1 MPSKT
6 LNNLIGALSKLPGIG
21 PKTATRLA
29 FFILRMPA
37 EEAEELA
44 DAIRKVKA
52 EVKVCKECGNYAD
65 EEICDICS
73 DQRRDRSTLCVVAD
87 PRDVIAIENTREYRG
102 LYHVLG
108 GVLSPLDGVGPE
120 QLRIREL
127 LDRLKESDIKE
138 VIIALSPTVEGEAT
152 AIYLAKLIKPLGIK
166 VTRIAPGIP
175 VGGELDYADPA
186 TLIKSLEGRREI

>member
-6 LNNLIGALSKLPGIG
+6 LNNLIGVLSKLPGIG

-29 FFILRMPA
+29 FFILRMPTQ
-37 EEAEELA
+37 EAEELA
-44 DAIRKVKA
+44 DAIRKVKE
-52 EVKVCKECGNYAD
+52 EVKVCRECGNYAD

-73 DQRRDRSTLCVVAD
+73 DQKRDRSVLCVVAD
-87 PRDVIAIENTREYRG
+87 PRDVIAIDNTREYRG

-127 LDRLKESDIKE
+127 LDRLKESDVTE

-152 AIYLAKLIKPLGIK
+152 AIYLAKLIKPLGVK

>member
-1 MPSKT
+1 MPSRS

-29 FFILRMPA
+29 LYIIKMPD
-37 EEAEELA
+37 EDVRELA
-44 DAIRKVKA
+44 NAISSAKERIKA
-52 EVKVCKECGNYAD
+52 CRICGNYSD

-73 DQRRDRSTLCVVAD
+73 DPQRDKGVICVVAD
-87 PRDVIAIENTREYRG
+87 SRDIMAIEGTREYKG

-108 GVLSPLDGVGPE
+108 GVLSPIDGIGPE
-120 QLRIREL
+120 QLRIKEL
-127 LDRLKESDIKE
+127 LNRLEGVRE

-152 AIYLAKLIKPLGIK
+152 TIYLANLLKPLGVK

>member
-29 FFILRMPA
+29 FFILRMPTQ
-37 EEAEELA
+37 EAEELA
-44 DAIRKVKA
+44 EAIRKVKE
-52 EVKVCKECGNYAD
+52 EVKVCRECGNYAD

-73 DQRRDRSTLCVVAD
+73 DQKRDRSVLCVVAD
-87 PRDVIAIENTREYRG
+87 PRDVIAIDNTREYRG

-152 AIYLAKLIKPLGIK
+152 AIYLAKLIKPLGVK

>member
-1 MPSKT
+1 MSSKS

-29 FFILRMPA
+29 LHIIKMPK
-37 EEAEELA
+37 EEVQELA
-44 DAIRKVKA
+44 RAISSAKGSIKS
-52 EVKVCKECGNYAD
+52 CKICGNYSD
-65 EEICDICS
+65 EEICEICS
-73 DQRRDRSTLCVVAD
+73 AGQRDRKVICVVAD
-87 PRDVIAIENTREYRG
+87 PRDVIAIESTREYKG

-108 GVLSPLDGVGPE
+108 GVLSPIDGIGPE
-120 QLRIREL
+120 QLRIKEL
-127 LDRLKESDIKE
+127 LNRLEGVEE

-152 AIYLAKLIKPLGIK
+152 TLYLANLLKPLGVK

-186 TLIKSLEGRREI
+186 TLIKSLEGRREV

>member
-1 MPSKT
+1 MPSRS

-29 FFILRMPA
+29 LYIIKMPD
-37 EEAEELA
+37 EDVRELA
-44 DAIRKVKA
+44 NAISSAKEKIKA
-52 EVKVCKECGNYAD
+52 CRICGNYSD

-73 DQRRDRSTLCVVAD
+73 DPQRDKGVICVVAD
-87 PRDVIAIENTREYRG
+87 SRDIMAIEGTREYKG

-108 GVLSPLDGVGPE
+108 GVLSPIDGIGPE
-120 QLRIREL
+120 QLRIKEL
-127 LDRLKESDIKE
+127 LNRLEGVRE

-152 AIYLAKLIKPLGIK
+152 TIYLANLLKPLGVK

>member
-1 MPSKT
+1 MSSKS

-29 FFILRMPA
+29 LYIIRMPL
-37 EEAEELA
+37 EEARDLA
-44 DAIRKVKA
+44 EAIKKARESVKS
-52 EVKVCKECGNYAD
+52 CSICGNYTD
-65 EEICDICS
+65 GEICDICS
-73 DQRRDRSTLCVVAD
+73 APDRDRGLICVVAD
-87 PRDVIAIENTREYRG
+87 SRDIMAIENTREYKG

-108 GVLSPLDGVGPE
+108 GVLSPIDGIGPE
-120 QLRIREL
+120 QLRIKEL
-127 LDRLKESDIKE
+127 LGRLEGVRE
-138 VIIALSPTVEGEAT
+138 VILALNPTVEGEAT
-152 AIYLAKLIKPLGIK
+152 TLYLANLLKPLGVK